1 VGRIVVLNRVSL
13 DGYYA
18 GPSGEIDWHVMD
30 PELDRY
36 VMDPELG
43 KQEHEPSPPP
53 DTVVFGRVTYDLFAQ
68 HWPHVAANPNAGEG
82 ERRMADALGA
92 MTKVVFSTTREDVTW
107 PNSRLLPGNV
117 AAEVRALK
125 AGGASI
131 IIFGSGTIIR
141 ELADAGL
148 IDEYQLIVTPR
159 ALGAGK
165 TLFAGGQPF
174 GVKLLEAR
182 AFPASGNV
190 LLRYAAGR

>member
-1 VGRIVVLNRVSL
+1 MGRIVVLNRVSL
-13 DGYYA
+13 DGYFA
-18 GPSGEIDWHVMD
+18 GPNGEIDWHVMD

-43 KQEHEPSPPP
+43 RGEHEPAPP
-53 DTVVFGRVTYDLFAQ
+53 DTVLFGRVTYELFER
-68 HWPHVAANPNAGEG
+68 HWPHVAANPSAGAG
-82 ERRMADALGA
+82 ERRMADALSA
-92 MTKVVFSTTREDVTW
+92 MNKVVFSTTRQDVTW
-107 PNSRLLPGNV
+107 RNSRLLPGNV

-125 AGGASI
+125 DGGASV

-141 ELADAGL
+141 ELADAAL

-165 TLFAGGQPF
+165 TLFAGGRPF
-174 GVKLLEAR
+174 GVTLLEAR
-182 AFPASGNV
+182 DFPGSGNV

>member
-1 VGRIVVLNRVSL
+1 MGKIVVLNRVSL

-18 GPSGEIDWHVMD
+18 GPNGELDWNVPD

-36 VMDPELG
+36 VMTPRQGEY
-43 KQEHEPSPPP
+43 EASP
-53 DTVVFGRVTYDLFAQ
+53 DTVLFGRVTYELFER

-82 ERRMADALGA
+82 ERRMADALNT
-92 MTKVVFSTTREDVTW
+92 MNKVVFSTTRKDVTW
-107 PNSRLLPGNV
+107 QNSRLLPGNV
-117 AAEVRALK
+117 ADEVRALK
-125 AGGASI
+125 DAGASM

-148 IDEYQLIVTPR
+148 IDEYQLIVSPR
-159 ALGAGK
+159 ALGTGK
-165 TLFAGGQPF
+165 TLFAGAQPF
-174 GVKLLEAR
+174 GASLLEAR

>member
-1 VGRIVVLNRVSL
+1 MGRIVVLNRISL

-18 GPSGEIDWHVMD
+18 GPNGEFDWFVFD

-36 VMDPELG
+36 VMDPESG
-43 KQEHEPSPPP
+43 PSGREPAPP
-53 DTVVFGRVTYDLFAQ
+53 DTVVFGRVTYESFEA

-92 MTKVVFSTTREDVTW
+92 MTKVVFSTTRKDVTW
-107 PNSRLLPGNV
+107 QNSRLLPGNV
-117 AAEVRALK
+117 AGEVRALK
-125 AGGASI
+125 DGGASI
-131 IIFGSGTIIR
+131 IIFGSGTVIK

-165 TLFAGGQPF
+165 ALFAGGQPF
-174 GVKLLEAR
+174 GVTLLEAR

>member
-1 VGRIVVLNRVSL
+1 VGRIVVLNRISL

-18 GPSGEIDWHVMD
+18 GPNGELDWSVPD

-36 VMDPELG
+36 VMDPNQGGGAPEM
-43 KQEHEPSPPP
+43 SP
-53 DTVVFGRVTYDLFAQ
+53 DTVLFGRVTYELFER

-82 ERRMADALGA
+82 ERRMADALTA
-92 MTKVVFSTTREDVTW
+92 MNKVIFSTTRKDVSW
-107 PNSRLLPGNV
+107 QNSRLLPGNV
-117 AAEVRALK
+117 GEEVRALK
-125 AGGASI
+125 DGGASM

-141 ELADAGL
+141 PLADAGL
-148 IDEYQLIVTPR
+148 IDEYQLIVSPR

-174 GVKLLEAR
+174 GVSLLEAR

>member
-1 VGRIVVLNRVSL
+1 MGRIVVLNRISL

-18 GPSGEIDWHVMD
+18 GPNGELDWTVED

-36 VMDPELG
+36 VMDPDLG
-43 KQEHEPSPPP
+43 QGEHNPAPP
-53 DTVVFGRVTYDLFAQ
+53 DTVVFGRVTYDLFEQ
-68 HWPHVAANPNAGEG
+68 YWPHVAANPSAGEG

-92 MTKVVFSTTREDVTW
+92 MSKVVFSTTRKDVTW
-107 PNSRLLPGNV
+107 QNSRLLPGNV
-117 AAEVRALK
+117 AEEVRALK
-125 AGGASI
+125 DGGASM

-148 IDEYQLIVTPR
+148 IDEYQLIVSPR

-174 GVKLLEAR
+174 GVSLLEAR
-182 AFPASGNV
+182 AFPGSGNV